1 MESKPSK
8 LKLKTKVWIEDQN
21 GDLVFGSG
29 RLRILSAVLDHG
41 SIQAAAKELNMSY
54 RAVWG
59 KIKATE
65 ERLGQPLITR
75 RTGGTGGG
83 GSELT
88 PLGKALVERFRQLQ
102 TQTEMA
108 ADNLFQD
115 FFVDGLADKTL

>member
-1 MESKPSK
+1 MESKPSM
-8 LKLKTKVWIEDQN
+8 LKIKTKVWIEDQQ
-21 GDLVFGSG
+21 GGLVFGSG

-88 PLGKALVERFRQLQ
+88 PLGKALVTRFRQLQ
-102 TQTEMA
+102 SQTEMA

-115 FFVDGLADKTL
+115 FLVDG